1 MTRTRQLLVGTV
13 TNPITAYN
21 LTVSPVTLI
30 ASTTPIVLGPT
41 MNSLSA
47 NYPVGTVLTGFNTAT
62 QKSLTAGNTTVAYSV
77 SAELL
82 SMRSITE
89 CQNLQNL
96 TAQLWKLTSHGDIGG
111 ARSAEVEVSAL
122 LESHVTPCY
131 NYPGLATGTG
141 CGSINFNGGGKLNRY
156 NSGHL
161 TLD

>member
-1 MTRTRQLLVGTV
+1 MNSYTHPLAGSV
-13 TNPITAYN
+13 TDPITAYN

-62 QKSLTAGNTTVAYSV
+62 QKSLTAGNTTLAHSL

-89 CQNLQNL
+89 CPNFQNL
-96 TAQLWKLTSHGDIGG
+96 TAQLWKLTSHGDIAGVRG
-111 ARSAEVEVSAL
+111 AEGEGSAL
-122 LESHVTPCY
+122 FGSHVTPCY
-131 NYPGLATGTG
+131 
-141 CGSINFNGGGKLNRY
+141 
-156 NSGHL
+156 
-161 TLD
+161 